1 MQLSIVMLS
10 AVQFD
15 RETPMSSFKPVLV
28 AMFVVS
34 MVSSEADASPNER
47 TKDLLRT
54 NPGILWQE
62 PFDHNGSVVILYPQQ
77 GLIVYDQPKASLKG
91 TVKKGDVLFRGKI
104 NTDTGEMV
112 GNAYVFK
119 KGCPAL
125 PYLVSGGPF
134 RGGGDHPVL
143 RGAAP
148 VRDPNSCGT
157 IGTSNSSGNAT
168 LKFEWIGGDI

>member
-1 MQLSIVMLS
+1 MQPPIEMLS
-10 AVQFD
+10 VVQFD
-15 RETPMSSFKPVLV
+15 RETPMSSFKAILV

-34 MVSSEADASPNER
+34 TVSPEALALSNDR
-47 TKDLLRT
+47 TKDLLRK
-54 NPGILWQE
+54 NAVDLWQE

-77 GLIVYDQPKASLKG
+77 GLIVYDQPRASLRG
-91 TVKKGDVLFRGKI
+91 TIKRGDVLFRGKI

-119 KGCPAL
+119 KGCPPL
-125 PYLVSGGPF
+125 PYLVTGGPF

-148 VRDPNSCGT
+148 VRDPNSCGS

>member
-62 PFDHNGSVVILYPQQ
+62 PFDHNG
-77 GLIVYDQPKASLKG
+77 
-91 TVKKGDVLFRGKI
+91 
-104 NTDTGEMV
+104 
-112 GNAYVFK
+112 
-119 KGCPAL
+119 
-125 PYLVSGGPF
+125 
-134 RGGGDHPVL
+134 
-143 RGAAP
+143 
-148 VRDPNSCGT
+148 
-157 IGTSNSSGNAT
+157 
-168 LKFEWIGGDI
+168 